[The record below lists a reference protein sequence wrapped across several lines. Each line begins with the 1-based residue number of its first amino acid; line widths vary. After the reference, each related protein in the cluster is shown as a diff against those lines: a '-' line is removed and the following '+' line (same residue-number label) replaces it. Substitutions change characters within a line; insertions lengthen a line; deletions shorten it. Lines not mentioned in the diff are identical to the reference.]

1 MPIKAKLV
9 RSSSS
14 IEDLTH
20 VFINFN
26 FENGISQLAIENAM
40 VSSNLYAI
48 LKVGKTS
55 PQTAINIREHD

>member
-26 FENGISQLAIENAM
+26 FENDISQLAIENAM

-48 LKVGKTS
+48 LKVGKTY